1 MTKTV
6 IWVKRYFNRMKQY
19 TPWLLVI
26 LGVEFFAAIL
36 LWLADIRTF
45 TALFPLLIF
54 STLFLFAIIS
64 YVLIKIENRKE
75 QALKDF
81 LLQPNKDN
89 EKTLLDCYGSAK
101 EDMIHILADTLY
113 QKQAEIDHAAIRLS
127 DYEDY
132 VERWAHEIKL
142 PLSLLTLILD
152 NQGDVLPKN
161 LSFKLDCIRNQI
173 QNNVSQILFYYR
185 VKSEKKDYFLEKLNM
200 KDCVLEILK
209 DYAPLI
215 HEKNMNIEL
224 GSLDHTIY
232 TDRRSFEF
240 IVGQIVANSLKYSD
254 KKARLH
260 ISVDLFNDKTLLTL
274 KDNGQGVK
282 ACDLPYI
289 FEKGFTGD
297 SGETRKKSTGM
308 GLYLVKQL
316 ANDLNIG
323 VEVSSTWENGFA
335 ITLIF
340 P

>member
-1 MTKTV
+1 M
-6 IWVKRYFNRMKQY
+6 KRNCERIKPYI
-19 TPWLLVI
+19 PWLLAL
-26 LGVEFFAAIL
+26 LGVEAFAAIL
-36 LWLADIRTF
+36 LWMADIRAF
-45 TALFPLLIF
+45 KALFPLLF
-54 STLFLFAIIS
+54 LSTLFLFVIIS
-64 YVLIKIENRKE
+64 YALTKIENRKE
-75 QALKDF
+75 IVLKDF

-89 EKTLLDCYGSAK
+89 ERALLDCYGQNK
-101 EDMIHILADTLY
+101 KDIIRLLADTLY

-132 VERWAHEIKL
+132 VELWAHEIKL

-152 NQGDVLPKN
+152 NQSDVLPKD
-161 LSFKLDCIRNQI
+161 LSFKLDYIRNQI

-224 GSLDHTIY
+224 GSLVHTIY

-260 ISVDLFNDKTLLTL
+260 ISVDLLNDKTLLTL

-316 ANDLNIG
+316 ANDLNIR

-335 ITLIF
+335 ISLSF
-340 P
+340 S